1 MAKKKQ
7 KLNPNALLAIVAVFG
22 LAMVIGLILTRKPGG
37 NKPKIGL
44 RGAAESGLCKRAKAS
59 LETCIQRNKRQGV
72 KACGSIL
79 AQVTKECDIGR

>member
-7 KLNPNALLAIVAVFG
+7 KLNPNILLAVIAVFG
-22 LAMVIGLILTRKPGG
+22 LAMVVSLMLTRKPGG
-37 NKPKIGL
+37 GKPKIGL
-44 RGAAESGLCKRAKAS
+44 RGAAESQLCKRAKAS

-79 AQVTKECDIGR
+79 GQVTKECNIGR